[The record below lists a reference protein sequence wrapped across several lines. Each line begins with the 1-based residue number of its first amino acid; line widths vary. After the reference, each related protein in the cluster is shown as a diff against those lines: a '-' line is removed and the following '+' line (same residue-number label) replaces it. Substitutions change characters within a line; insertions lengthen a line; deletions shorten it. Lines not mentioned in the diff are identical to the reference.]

1 MDDECAVHLAGYCF
15 GGSLALKIA
24 AQLTDAR
31 VSVLSTT
38 LIDTSAPVPEHA
50 QAMETHTLL
59 GLCVY
64 DLSAGAISG
73 SSFANELSLLS
84 PGCGR
89 TRCAQELVAHQ
100 VCTDETA
107 GEKLL
112 EDALAQL
119 AIASTMQSHLSMPSS
134 LQTPIT
140 LVRACDDWPYA
151 YLYNPHQRMDM
162 GWGFLYD
169 DPAAVRVLSTPGDHC
184 TVLTEQYASAL
195 AELLAVIFTGNV
207 RDTESVSLCP

>member
-1 MDDECAVHLAGYCF
+1 M
-15 GGSLALKIA
+15 
-24 AQLTDAR
+24 
-31 VSVLSTT
+31 
-38 LIDTSAPVPEHA
+38 EH
-50 QAMETHTLL
+50 HTLL

-64 DLSAGAISG
+64 DLSAGAASS

-84 PGCGR
+84 LGDGR
-89 TRCAQELVAHQ
+89 KRCAQELVVHH
-100 VCTDETA
+100 VCKDEVA

-119 AIASTMQSHLSMPSS
+119 GIASSMQSHLSMPSS

-169 DPAAVRVLSTPGDHC
+169 NPAAIRVLSTPGDHC
-184 TVLTEQYASAL
+184 TVLTDQYASAL
-195 AELLAVIFTGNV
+195 AKLLAAVFTGNV